1 MKDFYQVLGVPR
13 SASQDD
19 IKKAYRR
26 LAKQY
31 HPDVNKGNK
40 EAEDRFK
47 EISEAYN
54 VLSDSEQKKKY
65 DMLGQAYDRASTGN
79 WQDFSG
85 FRQGGGNQQ
94 DFGGYNFEGFG
105 DLGDMLK
112 DLFEMGGMKRGSA
125 YKYQTQNQQRQPA
138 VDGQDIISDIEITF
152 EEAVSGTERSI
163 SIRREN
169 KNEKL
174 TVKIPAGVDNGSKVR
189 IPGKGQLG
197 FGGGKSG
204 DLFLRVHV
212 TPHKKFWREGF
223 DIYTELPI
231 SIYDAVLGGKIDV
244 PTLDGN
250 AKMNIPSG
258 TSSGQK
264 FRIKGKGSPI
274 IGKKGSKGD
283 FYVIVQIVP
292 PSKLNSE
299 EKRIFEDLA
308 VKYSYKPVS

>member
-1 MKDFYQVLGVPR
+1 MKDFYQVLGVSR
-13 SASQDD
+13 SSSADE

-40 EAEDRFK
+40 DAEERFK
-47 EISEAYN
+47 GISEAYN
-54 VLSDSEQKKKY
+54 VLSDPEQRKKY
-65 DMLGQAYDRASTGN
+65 DMMGQAYDRASTGN

-85 FRQGGGNQQ
+85 YKGGGQENY
-94 DFGGYNFEGFG
+94 GGFNTEGFG

-112 DLFEMGGMKRGSA
+112 DLFDMGGMKRGGA
-125 YKYQTQNQQRQPA
+125 YRHQSQGQQSQPA
-138 VDGQDIISDIEITF
+138 VNGQDIISDIEISF
-152 EEAVSGTERSI
+152 EEAISGTERSI

-197 FGGGKSG
+197 FGGGISG

-212 TPHKKFWREGF
+212 VPHKSFWREGF

-250 AKMNIPSG
+250 AKMSIPTG
-258 TSSGQK
+258 TASGQK
-264 FRIKGKGSPI
+264 FRIKGKGSAI
-274 IGKKGSKGD
+274 LGKKGSKGD

-292 PSKLNSE
+292 PTKLNSE
-299 EKRIFEDLA
+299 ERRTFEDLA
-308 VKYSYKPVS
+308 VKYPYKP